1 MSTMRRHWHCFAE
14 TYLQKHPDY
23 NGVKE
28 TYDTV
33 SFALYVH
40 LTIFRILASS
50 FLYSLSHSSCC
61 QLRAVTQPARRS
73 IGCSGC
79 SVPWMVFIGVQVVCI
94 NTFRLIDAF
103 AHPHVSTACNC
114 AHLKHHADL
123 DCSPC
128 CAVLSQASAESF
140 AKHRFD
146 NAKSPKAFSW
156 LTLNTG
162 ML

>member
-33 SFALYVH
+33 AFALYVH
-40 LTIFRILASS
+40 LTISRILASS

-114 AHLKHHADL
+114 AHLKHHGRPRL
-123 DCSPC
+123 
-128 CAVLSQASAESF
+128 LSMLRSVVASISGKF
-140 AKHRFD
+140 RKTQVRQR
-146 NAKSPKAFSW
+146 KI
-156 LTLNTG
+156 T
-162 ML
+162 